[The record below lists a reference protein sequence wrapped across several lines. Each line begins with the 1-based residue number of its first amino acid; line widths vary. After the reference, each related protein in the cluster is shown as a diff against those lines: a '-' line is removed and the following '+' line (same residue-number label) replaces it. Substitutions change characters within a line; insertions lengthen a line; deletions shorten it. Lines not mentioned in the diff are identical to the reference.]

1 MIRKLLSAL
10 VSAALVLAVPAGA
23 PCQALAQVVGAASRA
38 GASAS
43 AAPSAFAVSLRP
55 LPLTLA
61 PALTPSSVLAP
72 SLAVSP
78 AVFAPAISPAMAAPA
93 VRPAAAPALAVARPS
108 APTAPAAPPER
119 APSSEAAAAEAAA
132 RFDQSPPRAGA
143 LDDLAVPAASAPEE
157 KPSGLEP
164 AKSPAEGGA
173 ASPQPPAPRKPLP
186 RSLWGLFWGHHIITV
201 FGINLHVLSLPFL
214 VKDGMGLGASAMGL
228 ARNIHMGG
236 MALVGLLPVAALLDK
251 TDYRVVYIATS
262 VGRTLMMGAI
272 PLLFMSGTFPFTAL
286 ALIVAANSV
295 FQSVML
301 IADSAGR
308 KSFVGKDETLNKDAA
323 ATLGKWDSVA
333 GALMPLAAGA
343 IVGALVNAAG
353 LGGYALAYGIYAGLL
368 LAAVPFYWRM
378 VRDPRFPAN
387 DGMGLREAV
396 VQGTTFLSALIAS
409 LFTPFL
415 AALRWAWGSFVAAPR
430 PAFPVPYGGKS
441 LGESAR
447 KLGAA
452 LAWAVRETAVLAA
465 GAVLLVP
472 ALLKSLARLP
482 AALRAAREGAKPLPE
497 GMSRV
502 ERFRHRLADLLD
514 KSPSG
519 QGLAA
524 ILRNRI
530 LSILTMVMALE
541 VFLIDALPFV
551 LVPSIITDALGTS
564 PVAWLAS
571 AGTIMG
577 LIFSLEYLGRFIPSH
592 RLEGERGDELIAKRG
607 HGTFYRRAAMASL
620 LFWALLI
627 PMTLT
632 TGMFWANLAILTGVF
647 FTVQLFHAPV
657 GIVMEPVKR
666 REMPDDKLNRI
677 ESSIL
682 MVDLAFESVGALL
695 IGLIFDLYGLLPALI
710 VTASFLTLTAALQW
724 MVPKWI
730 FPDGNHP
737 APAPPAK

>member
-1 MIRKLLSAL
+1 VTRKLLSAL
-10 VSAALVLAVPAGA
+10 VSAALILAVPAGA
-23 PCQALAQVVGAASRA
+23 PVAAFAQVVGAASRA
-38 GASAS
+38 AATGATAGRVSLPSAI
-43 AAPSAFAVSLRP
+43 APGFALAPSP
-55 LPLTLA
+55 I
-61 PALTPSSVLAP
+61 LAP
-72 SLAVSP
+72 SLAP
-78 AVFAPAISPAMAAPA
+78 AL
-93 VRPAAAPALAVARPS
+93 AAAPA
-108 APTAPAAPPER
+108 
-119 APSSEAAAAEAAA
+119 APSGVAGFATTAAAARVPALAAA
-132 RFDQSPPRAGA
+132 AANSSPAAIGSPAPVSAETSAVEASVRFDQSVVHASA
-143 LDDLAVPAASAPEE
+143 LDDLAVPAASAPDER
-157 KPSGLEP
+157 PSGLEP
-164 AKSPAEGGA
+164 AKAPESGASAE
-173 ASPQPPAPRKPLP
+173 PPAPRKPLP

-308 KSFVGKDETLNKDAA
+308 KAFVGKDETLNKDAA

-343 IVGALVNAAG
+343 IIGALVQAAG

-387 DGMGLREAV
+387 DSMGMREAA
-396 VQGTTFLSALIAS
+396 VQGATFLGALIAS

-415 AALRWAWGSFVAAPR
+415 AVLRWAWRSFVPAER
-430 PAFPVPYGGKS
+430 PAFPVPYGGKTA
-441 LGESAR
+441 GETLR

-452 LAWAVRETAVLAA
+452 LAWTARESLVLAA
-465 GAVLLVP
+465 GALLLVP
-472 ALLKSLARLP
+472 AMLKALSRLP
-482 AALRAAREGAKPLPE
+482 GAIRAARESARPLPE
-497 GMSRV
+497 GMGRG
-502 ERFRHRLADLLD
+502 ERLRHRMADLLD
-514 KSPSG
+514 RNPSG

-551 LVPSIITDALGTS
+551 LVPSLITDALGAS

-577 LIFSLEYLGRFIPSH
+577 LIFSLEYLGRFIPAH
-592 RLEGERGDELIAKRG
+592 RLEGERGDELIKKRG
-607 HGTFYRRAAMASL
+607 HGTFYRRAAVASL

-632 TGMFWANLAILTGVF
+632 TGMFWVNLAIMAAVF
-647 FTVQLFHAPV
+647 FTVQLFHSPV
-657 GIVMEPVKR
+657 SIVMEPVKR

-682 MVDLAFESVGALL
+682 MVDLAFESIGALL
-695 IGLIFDLYGLLPALI
+695 IGLILDLYGLLPALI
-710 VTASFLTLTAALQW
+710 VTASFLTLTAVLQW

-737 APAPPAK
+737 APRP